1 MCSLLGVLQLI
12 LWSFSSA
19 SAQVNPTTMT
29 FANFDNNMKQK
40 QKKHEVI
47 TTSTRFFSSS
57 SDLNSDLDNCMTFLQ
72 CVGSEQIH
80 SY

>member
-12 LWSFSSA
+12 LRSFSSA

-29 FANFDNNMKQK
+29 FANFDNNIKQK
-40 QKKHEVI
+40 QKKNKLLLHQQD
-47 TTSTRFFSSS
+47 FFSS
-57 SDLNSDLDNCMTFLQ
+57 SDLNSDLGRMTFLQ